1 MEEIRLTSSSIY
13 ATLANVDDSSYI
25 YIGSE
30 IRSQKA
36 PDQTPVF
43 LSSEL
48 IYLNCLATD
57 FFQHI
62 HLSAVNYD
70 DYLGLIT
77 GSEKNQ
83 QQNMWQIQKGQDFF
97 FLQVM
102 FSFDRFYIIQSNQQ
116 QVLHPRI

>member
-25 YIGSE
+25 GSE
-30 IRSQKA
+30 ICSQKA

-62 HLSAVNYD
+62 HFSAVNYD

-97 FLQVM
+97 F
-102 FSFDRFYIIQSNQQ
+102 RK
-116 QVLHPRI
+116 